1 MGLLGL
7 IRDQYEFLNNTNFI
21 YCDFINLFNNVQKNL
36 KTYKNIIVSTDKH
49 LGLLTLNRLE
59 ENNSLDIET
68 SKEIYEGLRE
78 LELNPSVR
86 TILIQGGQKFFSP
99 GADIK
104 ELNNLNSASAKS
116 KGLFN
121 FFDKI
126 KEINIPIIAVVEGYA
141 FGGGMELALLCDIII
156 ASKDSEFC
164 QPEINLGLL
173 PGMGGTQRLKNYLGK
188 HNANFICMAG
198 ETISAER
205 AYELG
210 LVNVLLEK
218 NNFFIEALK
227 VANKISQKPKSSLI
241 EIKKLISNNYLLEKN
256 LHDERK
262 SFYNL
267 LNSENAKEGISSFLN
282 KKKPT
287 WKD

>member
-1 MGLLGL
+1 
-7 IRDQYEFLNNTNFI
+7 
-21 YCDFINLFNNVQKNL
+21 L
-36 KTYKNIIVSTDKH
+36 KTYKNIIINIDKH

-59 ENNSLDIET
+59 ENNSLNIGT
-68 SKEIYEGLRE
+68 SKEIYEGLKE
-78 LELNPSVR
+78 LEMNSSVR
-86 TILIQGGQKFFSP
+86 VILIQGNEKKFSP

-104 ELNNLNSASAKS
+104 ELNNLNEESAKS

-126 KEINIPIIAVVEGYA
+126 KEINIPIVAAVEGYA
-141 FGGGMELALLCDIII
+141 LGGGMELALLCDIII
-156 ASKDSEFC
+156 ASKESKFG
-164 QPEINLGLL
+164 QPEINLGLI
-173 PGMGGTQRLKNYLGK
+173 PGIGGTQRLKNSLGK
-188 HNANFICMAG
+188 YNASYLCMSG
-198 ETISAER
+198 EIISGTK

-210 LVNVLLEK
+210 LVSVLLDK
-218 NNFFIEALK
+218 INFLEEVIK
-227 VANKISQKPKSSLI
+227 IANQIAEKPKSSLI
-241 EIKKLISNNYLLEKN
+241 EIKKLISNNYLLEKG
-256 LHDERK
+256 LQEERK